1 MDESLRLEEI
11 KINLE
16 AKVARLSR
24 QHDQTKKQYEAVT
37 TALELLSGSKGNER
51 QARGIG
57 TEPEEIAGKTLKEA
71 LLHIAGRCDGT
82 LRVTPARKLL
92 VDAQVLL
99 NGQSGSNRINATL
112 GEMPEFERTDRRGT
126 YRLVDDPDELDQ

>member
-1 MDESLRLEEI
+1 MDESLRLQEI

-24 QHDQTKKQYEAVT
+24 QHDQAKKQYESVT

-57 TEPEEIAGKTLKEA
+57 TKPEEIADKTLKEA

-82 LRVTPARKLL
+82 LRVTPVRKLL